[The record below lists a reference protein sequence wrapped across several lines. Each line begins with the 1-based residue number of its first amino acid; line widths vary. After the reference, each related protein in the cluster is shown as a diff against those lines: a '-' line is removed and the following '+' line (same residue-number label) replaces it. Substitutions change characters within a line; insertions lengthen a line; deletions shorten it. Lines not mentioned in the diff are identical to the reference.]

1 MSLTVPV
8 PVQGLAELDKVIKSL
23 PTKIEVNVLRGA
35 LRAGQKVVQQAAV
48 ANAPV
53 QSGELRSS
61 VRVELNS
68 KAARRGVVR
77 MDLKAGGKMAW
88 YSHII
93 EKGSGAHYAGAGRS
107 VRKPYKIKPK
117 KQPGALLF
125 GGKVRETVTHPG
137 VKPRLFMTHAAEKL
151 DGPALD
157 AFVAYV
163 RKRLPRE
170 VAKHGSAPSA

>member
-1 MSLTVPV
+1 MTATIAVK
-8 PVQGLAELDKVIKSL
+8 GLAELDKVLKSL
-23 PTKIEVNVLRGA
+23 PVDIERNVLRGA

-48 ANAPV
+48 FNAPV
-53 QSGELRSS
+53 QSGALRQSIK
-61 VRVELNS
+61 VKLNS
-68 KAARRGVVR
+68 RAQKRGIVR
-77 MDLKAGGKMAW
+77 MDLKAGDKMAW

-93 EKGSGAHYAGAGRS
+93 EFGSGSRYTGTGRS
-107 VRKPYKIKPK
+107 VRKPYTIKPK

-137 VKPRLFMTHAAEKL
+137 VKPRLFMTRAAQKL

-157 AFVAYV
+157 AFVSYV

-170 VAKHGSAPSA
+170 VAKHGSAPHA